1 VVTCGRRMLR
11 RNRSSAAVVAFH
23 GNVDSNKKMPV
34 AVEKTIAPTESQK
47 IVQVADKKATKQ
59 TKEGITVHFQWD
71 SKKGEF
77 PHLYYTNVNGKENTK
92 TTSPGV
98 PMHDDGDGWYSYTIP
113 DAKSADVQVS
123 VPEYGYQTTLQNK
136 TGEDWWL
143 SQGNWYQENPVSETK
158 DKKQEVATQEK
169 EVEVK
174 KDAKKVATDS
184 KITVHCYSEKSTPKV
199 YYWNALPEDK
209 ETDWPG
215 EEMKAEEDGW
225 YSYTFDST
233 SKINVL
239 FLVDEQQSDDFC
251 ANKAGDWYFDGSK
264 WSQKENSPTKEP
276 TKTEGPVV
284 TAGPKPT
291 KDPNVK
297 VTHNDFREES
307 IYFVMT
313 ARFYDGD
320 KSNNIHCDH
329 DQEVGNGDSDPAWRG
344 DFKGL
349 IEKLDYIKAL
359 GFSAIWITPV
369 VENASGYDFHGYHAV
384 NMKKVD
390 PRLESSD
397 TTYQTL
403 IDEAHKR
410 GMKIIQDIVLNHTSN
425 SGEEGMFPIV
435 DRTYTLDKGASGN
448 SVTTTPKD
456 SAKSSLDEFMNKV
469 SNGAY
474 SDYNAALADTKNGP
488 SWQYQS
494 RDQWMKSA
502 DLVYRKKVDIGWEDF
517 TVTTGQ
523 FAGDCMELNTEY
535 PKVYNYLIDAYDGY
549 IEQGVDAFR
558 IDTVK
563 HISRLTM
570 NDVFIPAFK
579 KKAEAEG
586 NNNFYMYAEV
596 ACRTN
601 EFINH
606 GVKQVSPLYYTWKST
621 KDYGWNSTSDDG
633 KDNLALCKQEYD
645 DGKETDFEGKAKSTA
660 NAILKGNE
668 YHTPDYSESSGM
680 GVIDYGMHF
689 NFASANKAF
698 ETGKAEDTYMNDSTW
713 NVVYV
718 DSHDYGPSIDGRND
732 QDGSDLWRYDG
743 GTEAWAENMDL
754 MFTFRG
760 IPCLYY
766 GSEIEFKKGLRI
778 DNYFKALEDTGRA
791 YFGDNIEGSVTT
803 TDFGEYSGATGAMA
817 TTLNSPLAKHL
828 SKLNRIR
835 RAVPALQ
842 KGQYST
848 EGCNGNMAFKRR
860 YTDTGVDSYALVA
873 ISGKAT
879 FTGVLDGT
887 YVDLVSGKTATASGG
902 TLTTDEIGKANM
914 RVYVLQNATA
924 EEYGANGKIGESLT
938 YLK

>member
-1 VVTCGRRMLR
+1 MLR

-359 GFSAIWITPV
+359 GFSAIWITPAEVDEQEPVLLVDLGIVEVVRPLFLRRICRQRRVVILEDDIRLDAGLV
-369 VENASGYDFHGYHAV
+369 VEVFQ
-384 NMKKVD
+384 
-390 PRLESSD
+390 PFL
-397 TTYQTL
+397 
-403 IDEAHKR
+403 
-410 GMKIIQDIVLNHTSN
+410 
-425 SGEEGMFPIV
+425 
-435 DRTYTLDKGASGN
+435 DRPCIA
-448 SVTTTPKD
+448 
-456 SAKSSLDEFMNKV
+456 EH
-469 SNGAY
+469 
-474 SDYNAALADTKNGP
+474 
-488 SWQYQS
+488 
-494 RDQWMKSA
+494 A
-502 DLVYRKKVDIGWEDF
+502 DLVSH
-517 TVTTGQ
+517 
-523 FAGDCMELNTEY
+523 
-535 PKVYNYLIDAYDGY
+535 
-549 IEQGVDAFR
+549 AF
-558 IDTVK
+558 
-563 HISRLTM
+563 
-570 NDVFIPAFK
+570 
-579 KKAEAEG
+579 
-586 NNNFYMYAEV
+586 
-596 ACRTN
+596 
-601 EFINH
+601 
-606 GVKQVSPLYYTWKST
+606 
-621 KDYGWNSTSDDG
+621 
-633 KDNLALCKQEYD
+633 
-645 DGKETDFEGKAKSTA
+645 
-660 NAILKGNE
+660 
-668 YHTPDYSESSGM
+668 
-680 GVIDYGMHF
+680 
-689 NFASANKAF
+689 
-698 ETGKAEDTYMNDSTW
+698 
-713 NVVYV
+713 VV
-718 DSHDYGPSIDGRND
+718 
-732 QDGSDLWRYDG
+732 
-743 GTEAWAENMDL
+743 
-754 MFTFRG
+754 
-760 IPCLYY
+760 
-766 GSEIEFKKGLRI
+766 
-778 DNYFKALEDTGRA
+778 
-791 YFGDNIEGSVTT
+791 
-803 TDFGEYSGATGAMA
+803 
-817 TTLNSPLAKHL
+817 
-828 SKLNRIR
+828 IR
-835 RAVPALQ
+835 RHAGELFAHDRAA
-842 KGQYST
+842 T
-848 EGCNGNMAFKRR
+848 
-860 YTDTGVDSYALVA
+860 LV
-873 ISGKAT
+873 GEH
-879 FTGVLDGT
+879 
-887 YVDLVSGKTATASGG
+887 
-902 TLTTDEIGKANM
+902 TDE
-914 RVYVLQNATA
+914 
-924 EEYGANGKIGESLT
+924 
-938 YLK
+938 